1 MKRRLIL
8 TLLAIIAALI
18 SGCATTGQISEQI
31 KQPETASATVITGL
45 KIMDNAVEVKTD
57 GPFIYTIYK
66 SADPY
71 RVTLEIPEVS
81 VGPYNEKIISKNT
94 GISEVAPSQITEPK
108 LTTRIEIQL
117 QTPSEL
123 EPVYRDNVLTLKIKE
138 PLETI
143 AEVLAASDASESLI
157 TPEDEGEGDTEEDQV
172 QSEIQTEVKNQ
183 GTHKAEAQQKIQL
196 QNRIKDREDAKGK
209 GSETLP
215 ESLTEGKYTGR
226 KISLDFQDTDIVPI
240 FRLLADISGY
250 NIVLNQD
257 VKGKLTMKLI
267 NVPWDQ
273 ALDLILKDFSLG
285 KSVEGNIIRIA
296 PLSVFAKESEELVR
310 ARDAEVKAE
319 PLETRI
325 FPINYADVSV
335 VENTIKN
342 SKLLTTRG
350 SLSVDKRTSSMV
362 IKDAASVFPQI
373 ENLLTTLDRA
383 IPQVMIEAR
392 IVEINTSDTSDLG
405 IQWGLNLSAKNTLS
419 AFGGNP
425 GLGKGSFTGGNYLV
439 DFPSGSSGPGSG
451 SGFNF
456 GILTPARTLGL
467 DLQISALEK
476 IGKSRIVSNPRI
488 VTTDNI
494 EAMIMQGTSEPFPQ
508 IDATSGQIST
518 VYKDVALTTKVTP
531 HITPSGAINMII
543 TVRKEDIIGSV
554 KIGGSD
560 VPRTS
565 KIEGN
570 TNVLVQNG
578 ETIVIG
584 GVYKKT
590 ESKSSAGIPGL
601 MKIPLLGELF
611 KSKVDKYDTAELLIF
626 ITPRI
631 IEKP

>member
-1 MKRRLIL
+1 MKRNLIL
-8 TLLAIIAALI
+8 TLLSIIAAAII
-18 SGCATTGQISEQI
+18 SGCATTNQVMEQ
-31 KQPETASATVITGL
+31 PTAAPATVITGL
-45 KIMDNAVEVKTD
+45 KITDNAVEVKAD

-66 SADPY
+66 PADPY
-71 RVTLEIPEVS
+71 RVALEIPEVS
-81 VGPYNEKIISKNT
+81 IGQYNEKIISKSA

-108 LTTRIEIQL
+108 LTAKFEILL

-123 EPVYRDNVLTLKIKE
+123 EPVYKDNCLTLKIKE
-138 PLETI
+138 PLETK
-143 AEVLAASDASESLI
+143 AEGLTTTDDIEPLI
-157 TPEDEGEGDTEEDQV
+157 VPEEEGDTETEEDREQP
-172 QSEIQTEVKNQ
+172 EIQTEVKSQ
-183 GTHKAEAQQKIQL
+183 EPDKDKTEDQQKTQA
-196 QNRIKDREDAKGK
+196 QNKIDKEDTKGK
-209 GSETLP
+209 GSETLQ
-215 ESLTEGKYTGR
+215 ETLTEGRYTGR

-250 NIVLNQD
+250 NVVLNQD

-285 KSVEGNIIRIA
+285 KVVEGNIIRIA
-296 PLSVFAKESEELVR
+296 PLSVFAKESEDKVK

-319 PLETRI
+319 PLETRV

-335 VENTIKN
+335 VETTIKN
-342 SKLLTTRG
+342 SKMLTTRG

-362 IKDAASVFPQI
+362 IKDAASVFPQV
-373 ENLLTTLDRA
+373 ETLLTTLDRP

-392 IVEINTSDTSDLG
+392 IVEINTTDTSDLG

-419 AFGGNP
+419 AIGGNT
-425 GLGKGSFTGGNYLV
+425 GLGKGSFTGSNYLV

-456 GILTPARTLGL
+456 GILNPARTLGL

-531 HITPSGAINMII
+531 HITPSGSINMII

-565 KIEGN
+565 KIESN

>member
-1 MKRRLIL
+1 MKRNLIL
-8 TLLAIIAALI
+8 TLLSIIAAAII
-18 SGCATTGQISEQI
+18 SGCATTNQVMEQ
-31 KQPETASATVITGL
+31 PTAAPATVITGL
-45 KIMDNAVEVKTD
+45 KITDNTVEVKAD

-66 SADPY
+66 PADPY
-71 RVTLEIPEVS
+71 RVALEIPEVS
-81 VGPYNEKIISKNT
+81 IGQYNEKIISKSA

-108 LTTRIEIQL
+108 LTAKFEILL

-123 EPVYRDNVLTLKIKE
+123 EPVYKDNCLTLKIKE
-138 PLETI
+138 PLETR
-143 AEVLAASDASESLI
+143 AEGLTTTDDIEPLI
-157 TPEDEGEGDTEEDQV
+157 VHKEEVDTETEEDREQL
-172 QSEIQTEVKNQ
+172 EIQTEVKSQ
-183 GTHKAEAQQKIQL
+183 EPDKDKAEDQQKTQA
-196 QNRIKDREDAKGK
+196 QNKIDKEDTKGK
-209 GSETLP
+209 EPETLQ
-215 ESLTEGKYTGR
+215 ETLTEGRYTGR

-250 NIVLNQD
+250 NVVLNQD

-285 KSVEGNIIRIA
+285 KVVEGNIIRIA
-296 PLSVFAKESEELVR
+296 PLSVFAKESEDKVK

-319 PLETRI
+319 PLETRV

-335 VENTIKN
+335 VETTIKN
-342 SKLLTTRG
+342 SKMLTARG

-362 IKDAASVFPQI
+362 IKDAASVFPQV
-373 ENLLTTLDRA
+373 ETLLTTLDRP

-392 IVEINTSDTSDLG
+392 IVEINTTDTSDLG

-419 AFGGNP
+419 AIGGNT

-439 DFPSGSSGPGSG
+439 DFPSGSSGTGSG

-456 GILTPARTLGL
+456 GILNPARTLGL

-531 HITPSGAINMII
+531 HITPSGSINMII

>member
-1 MKRRLIL
+1 MKRNLIL
-8 TLLAIIAALI
+8 TLLSIIAAFTI
-18 SGCATTGQISEQI
+18 SGCATTGQLSEQGE
-31 KQPETASATVITGL
+31 QPETAPATAITGL
-45 KIMDNAVEVKTD
+45 KITDNAVEVRAN
-57 GPFIYTIYK
+57 GPFTYTVYK
-66 SADPY
+66 PSDPY
-71 RVTLEIPEVS
+71 RITLEIPGVNIGS
-81 VGPYNEKIISKNT
+81 YNEKIISKNA

-108 LTTRIEIQL
+108 LTAMIEILL

-138 PLETI
+138 PLETRT
-143 AEVLAASDASESLI
+143 EVLAASDDVEPLI
-157 TPEDEGEGDTEEDQV
+157 TPKEEGDTEEEQE
-172 QSEIQTEVKNQ
+172 QPEIQTEVKSQ
-183 GTHKAEAQQKIQL
+183 EPDKAEEQHKIQA
-196 QNRIKDREDAKGK
+196 QSRITDKKDIKGK
-209 GSETLP
+209 EP
-215 ESLTEGKYTGR
+215 ESLTETLTEGKYTGR

-257 VKGKLTMKLI
+257 VKGKLTLKLI

-296 PLSVFAKESEELVR
+296 PLSVFAKESEEKAR

-319 PLETRI
+319 PLETRV

-335 VENTIKN
+335 VESAIKN

-373 ENLLTTLDRA
+373 ETLLTTLDRA

-392 IVEINTSDTSDLG
+392 IVEINTTDTSDLG

-425 GLGKGSFTGGNYLV
+425 GLGKGSFTGGNYLI
-439 DFPSGSSGPGSG
+439 DFPSGSSGAGSG

-456 GILTPARTLGL
+456 GILNPARTFGL
-467 DLQISALEK
+467 DLQLSALEK

-488 VTTDNI
+488 VTTDNV
-494 EAMIMQGTSEPFPQ
+494 EAVITQGTSEPFPQ

-518 VYKDVALTTKVTP
+518 VYKDVALTTKVNP
-531 HITPSGAINMII
+531 HITPSGSINMVI
-543 TVRKEDIIGSV
+543 TVRKEDIIGTV
-554 KIGGSD
+554 KIAGSD

-570 TNVLVQNG
+570 TTVLVQNG

-601 MKIPLLGELF
+601 MKIPVLGELF